1 MFPVLGVDFLGDG
14 AKTVESV
21 RFTDAADL
29 ILDLVR
35 ETGIEVMA
43 QSTIAV
49 SPNLGRDLIEVDHI
63 VIHAMGVLH
72 AEMIELMLSISNRVV
87 GTECGLELNDELTPT
102 GHPQGM
108 CVGSS
113 IPSRSGSNHSRAI
126 PFR

>member
-29 ILDLVR
+29 ILDLIG

-49 SPNLGRDLIEVDHI
+49 SPNLGCNLIEVDHI
-63 VIHAMGVLH
+63 VIHAMSVLH

-108 CVGSS
+108 CVGVFH
-113 IPSRSGSNHSRAI
+113 P
-126 PFR
+126 